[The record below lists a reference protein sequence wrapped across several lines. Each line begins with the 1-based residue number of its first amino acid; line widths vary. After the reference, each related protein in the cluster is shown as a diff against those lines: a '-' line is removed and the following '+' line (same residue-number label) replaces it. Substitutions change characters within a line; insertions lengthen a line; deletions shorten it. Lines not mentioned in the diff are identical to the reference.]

1 MPTSIFELFNQ
12 LKRGREGRST
22 QAVAHRARRGKTAK
36 SITSQPMVNG
46 VGSAQKGLQL
56 ASGNFLIGGRLIRDP
71 DEPIWDVDS
80 DNIAFQ
86 TKAQGFFWLDDLAAN
101 GSADCTAVARLWLAK
116 WLEHFGNGNNA
127 AWTPELAGAR
137 IIRLVNHAIML
148 LGNSSKQ
155 DQKDF
160 FSSISHH
167 ARFLKKRW
175 QYAPE
180 GLPRFQAL
188 VGYVY
193 SALALGEFKKDLK
206 PALHALGKE
215 CANYI
220 DADGGIPT
228 RNPEELLD
236 ILTLLVWVVQGMTSA
251 SLIPDRALLDAIERM
266 APAIRTLRLG
276 DGKLVELHGG
286 RAATRARID
295 QVLMD
300 SGTRS
305 VSTLGNVMG
314 YSRIAKARSLLIVDT
329 GDRPNIEDGD
339 AGYECALAFEFSS
352 AQHPIF
358 QSMGT
363 GQDLNDQR
371 RKASYRA
378 DGFTVAS
385 LLSKEAGQVPE
396 LSPIVA
402 PDTKVTILQSAG
414 MDDGTAMLM
423 AAHTGYR
430 HGAGLTYSRKLEL
443 TRNGRVLTGTDRFY
457 CDRKQDPKVLDTATK
472 HQIEHCIPIRAN
484 FHIAPDVDAELDLG
498 GTAVS
503 LKLPD
508 NVVWI
513 FKASGGIISLQDSTY
528 YSSERLKPR
537 ATKQIVVTFDVVNYE
552 GGITWMLTCLDG

>member
-1 MPTSIFELFNQ
+1 
-12 LKRGREGRST
+12 
-22 QAVAHRARRGKTAK
+22 
-36 SITSQPMVNG
+36 MVNG

-56 ASGNFLIGGRLIRDP
+56 ASGNFLIDGRLIRDP
-71 DEPIWDVDS
+71 DEPIWDVDR
-80 DNIAFQ
+80 DNIGFQ
-86 TKAQGFFWLDDLAAN
+86 TKAQGFFWLDHLAAN
-101 GSADCTAVARLWLAK
+101 GSADCMAVARIWFGT
-116 WLEHFGNGNNA
+116 WLEQFGNGDNL

-137 IIRLVNHAIML
+137 IIRLINHAIIL
-148 LGNSSKQ
+148 LGNTTKRN
-155 DQKDF
+155 QKDF
-160 FSSISHH
+160 FTSVSHH

-215 CANYI
+215 CENYI

-251 SLIPDRALLDAIERM
+251 SLTPDRALLDAIDRM
-266 APAIRTLRLG
+266 APAIRTLRSG
-276 DGKLVELHGG
+276 DGKLAEFYGG
-286 RAATRARID
+286 RAATRARIG

-305 VSTLGNVMG
+305 TSTLDNVMG
-314 YSRIAKARSLLIVDT
+314 YSRIAKAKSLLIVDT
-329 GDRPNIEDGD
+329 GDRPNIAADG
-339 AGYECALAFEFSS
+339 AGSECALAFELSS
-352 AQHPIF
+352 ARHPIF

-363 GQDLNDQR
+363 GQDLSDQR

-378 DGFTVAS
+378 DGFTVAT
-385 LLSKEAGQVPE
+385 LQPFLPDEAGRTPK
-396 LSPIVA
+396 LSTMMA
-402 PDTKVTILQSAG
+402 PDTKVTILQSAAMG
-414 MDDGTAMLM
+414 DGTAMLM

-430 HGAGLTYSRKLEL
+430 QGAGLTYRRKLKL

-457 CDRKQDPKVLDTATK
+457 CDRKRDRAVLDAATK
-472 HQIEHCIPIRAN
+472 HQSEHRISIAAK
-484 FHIAPDVDAELDLG
+484 FHIAPDVNAELDLG
-498 GTAVS
+498 GAAVS
-503 LKLPD
+503 LQLPD
-508 NVVWI
+508 NTVWI
-513 FKASGGIISLQDSTY
+513 FKASGGAISLQDSAY

-552 GGITWMLTCLDG
+552 GEITWMLTCLDG